1 MWTATARGS
10 LLHSRSLCRNGT
22 LLLLLLLLLLVLLVL
37 TLGTRGFS
45 RVRREFSVFAR
56 VTIKTWQKPE
66 TALEKSLEPRVPRP
80 PLGALNSSSHSSV
93 SAGSSPR
100 SYLFISARGQ
110 IGVHTPPKYGI
121 KPIQYVT
128 LHFRDRCGVASLRH
142 KNRAA
147 TTVLL
152 LCCVQVSNKRRPQIR
167 TAKRQIW
174 GVKNEIGTAAL
185 MSVNTVSPGHSQ
197 FSHYLILQL
206 SSYLS
211 SRYTDIFVFVDDKW
225 PSQVWSQIQWWS
237 WTSTNL

>member
-66 TALEKSLEPRVPRP
+66 IALEKSLEPRVPRP
-80 PLGALNSSSHSSV
+80 SLGALNSSSHSLILFSV
-93 SAGSSPR
+93 STGSSPR
-100 SYLFISARGQ
+100 SHLFISARGR
-110 IGVHTPPKYGI
+110 IGVHTPPKYGTKLI
-121 KPIQYVT
+121 RHVT
-128 LHFRDRCGVASLRH
+128 PHFQGRHGAASLHH
-142 KNRAA
+142 KNRTAA
-147 TTVLL
+147 TVLF
-152 LCCVQVSNKRRPQIR
+152 LCRVQVSNKRRPQIS

-174 GVKNEIGTAAL
+174 GVKNEISTAAL
-185 MSVNTVSPGHSQ
+185 MRVSTVSPGHSQ
-197 FSHYLILQL
+197 FSHYLILRL

-211 SRYTDIFVFVDDKW
+211 SVIHTFLF
-225 PSQVWSQIQWWS
+225 
-237 WTSTNL
+237 L